1 MAGGTDKLCSFQ
13 ARGKGA
19 SVMQPLRPPASG
31 AAPPPLLGSAA
42 FEAMAEADV
51 PPEAV
56 FLHRFAALRA
66 GAGKKGKKAKK
77 KGGEDG
83 LSDSEGEGD
92 SGSDAEIGAIS
103 LAVLCGQ
110 HSYCR

>member
-1 MAGGTDKLCSFQ
+1 
-13 ARGKGA
+13 
-19 SVMQPLRPPASG
+19 MQPLRAPAAG

-66 GAGKKGKKAKK
+66 GAGKTGKKAKK
-77 KGGEDG
+77 KGGEEG
-83 LSDSEGEGD
+83 LLDSEGEGD
-92 SGSDAEIGAIS
+92 SGSDAEIGAQS
-103 LAVLCGQ
+103 LAVLCGTA
-110 HSYCR
+110 SLLLTCALGTPEDCREQEMLC